1 MLGNNII
8 TTIGSSTTDT
18 MFYTDQMIL
27 VDNKKDLLQQK
38 LIGFEYGAKI
48 SSQNVTTTFGGG
60 GANAAVNFASLGLK
74 VQLISSLGTDAIG
87 QAVLDNLKEKKVD
100 THLIQ
105 RNSKKIT
112 DNSFIVNVG
121 SFNEHVIFSCRGA
134 YEDIDLSPTTVRK
147 IKTPWIYLTRLS
159 ANFFPK
165 LANIFEQVR
174 HRKIKIAWNPGADQ
188 LRLGLTRLH
197 RFMQDTYVFDVNRD
211 EALELVI
218 KIKGKDFKNN
228 INVLLKELHKFGQK
242 LTVITDGPKGAY
254 VYDGKKVYFHPALK
268 RKGLNTT
275 GAGDA
280 FGSAFVTGL
289 IRYNGDVEKALRL
302 GIWNSNSVIMKVGAQ
317 VGILT
322 VADLKKHNL

>member
-1 MLGNNII
+1 MLGTNII
-8 TTIGSSTTDT
+8 TTIGSSTMDT
-18 MFYTDQMIL
+18 MFYTDQMVL
-27 VDNKKDLLQQK
+27 MDNKKDLLQQK

-74 VQLISSLGTDAIG
+74 VQLVSSLGTDAIG
-87 QAVLDNLKEKKVD
+87 QSILNNLKEKKVD
-100 THLIQ
+100 IHLIQ
-105 RNSKKIT
+105 KNSKKIT

-134 YEDIDLSPTTVRK
+134 YEDIDLSLATVQK

-174 HRKIKIAWNPGADQ
+174 SRKIKIAWNPGADQ
-188 LRLGLTRLH
+188 LQLGLTRLH
-197 RFMQDTYVFDVNRD
+197 RFMADTYVFDVNRD
-211 EALELVI
+211 EALELII

-254 VYDGKKVYFHPALK
+254 VYDGKKVHFHPALK

-280 FGSAFVTGL
+280 FGSAFVAGL
-289 IRYNGDVEKALRL
+289 IRYHGDIEKSLRL
-302 GIWNSNSVIMKVGAQ
+302 GIWNSNSVIMKIGAQ